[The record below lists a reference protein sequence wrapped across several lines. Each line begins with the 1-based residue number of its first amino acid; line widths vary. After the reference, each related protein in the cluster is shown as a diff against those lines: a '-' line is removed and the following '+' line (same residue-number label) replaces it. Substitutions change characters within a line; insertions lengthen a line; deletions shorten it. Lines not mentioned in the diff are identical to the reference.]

1 MNTTTVSPERPT
13 LRIEDLDG
21 RATCSVKEAAQ
32 ILGIHS
38 WSAYEAVKRGEIPA
52 VHIGKRI
59 LVPVPRLRALLGVDA

>member
-1 MNTTTVSPERPT
+1 MSTTTTAPERPT
-13 LRIEDLDG
+13 LTIEDLDG

-52 VHIGKRI
+52 LHIGKRI
-59 LVPVPRLRALLGVDA
+59 LVPVPRLRALLGADA

>member
-1 MNTTTVSPERPT
+1 MTSTATTPERPA

-21 RATCSVKEAAQ
+21 RSTCSVKEAAE

-52 VHIGKRI
+52 LHFGKRI
-59 LVPVPRLRALLGVDA
+59 LVPVARLRALLGADA

>member
-1 MNTTTVSPERPT
+1 MSNTTTAPERPT
-13 LRIEDLDG
+13 FTIEDLDG
-21 RATCSVKEAAQ
+21 RATCSVKEAAE

-52 VHIGKRI
+52 LHIGKRI